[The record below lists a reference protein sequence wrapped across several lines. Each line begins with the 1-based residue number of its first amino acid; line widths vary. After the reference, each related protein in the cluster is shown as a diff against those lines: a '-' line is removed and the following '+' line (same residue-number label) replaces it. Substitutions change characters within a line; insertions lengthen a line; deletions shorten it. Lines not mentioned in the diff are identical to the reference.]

1 MSASPGLVTAC
12 VDFVGAAADGG
23 ALRQAFGRPLECLL
37 ARTPAEVAALLDR
50 AHALAQQG
58 RWCVGFVR
66 YEAAIA
72 FDPACR
78 THEAD
83 GPMAWFAVYDQ
94 PVAWPAQRAA
104 PAVPLAWQGS
114 LQRGAFEGAVQRIHL
129 AITEGEVY
137 QVNLTAPWHSRFD
150 GDPMALFQALHRAQ
164 PQAYA
169 AFVDTGE
176 EQVLSVSPELFFDW
190 RNGRLLSRPMKGTAP
205 RGATP
210 EDDAALAAGLLASE
224 KERAE
229 NLMIVDLIRNDL
241 SRVAQ
246 PFSVQVPRL
255 FERRAWPTV
264 WQMTSDVTAL
274 TRPGTTLAEVF
285 AALFPCG
292 SITGAPKLRAMH
304 WIRQLEAAPRG
315 VYCGAIGVL
324 QPGGA
329 ATFSVGIRTVVLCD
343 GQARC
348 GIGSGITI
356 DAQAEAE
363 WREWQHKAAFLQR
376 ASQPFDLLQTLRLE
390 RGSYP
395 ALPLHLVRLAEA
407 AGHFGRSF
415 DEAAARQALQR
426 EAQAHPAGTWR
437 VRLLV
442 DGRGQA
448 ATQAFALEATLQPVH
463 VQLAAAPVTAPLEF
477 LRFKTTLRQ
486 HYDAHAPVAGAAFDT
501 LLWNADGEVTEF
513 TRGNVLA
520 LLDDGRWIT
529 PPLRCGLLDGV
540 GRALAL
546 QQGRA
551 VEAVLRVDQLP
562 RVRELRFVNALRGEL
577 RTTLIDAPLASGA

>member
-1 MSASPGLVTAC
+1 MSAC
-12 VDFVGAAADGG
+12 IDFVGAAADGS
-23 ALRQAFGRPLECLL
+23 ALRHAFGKPLQRLV
-37 ARTPAEVAALLDR
+37 AHTAAEVPPLLDR
-50 AHALAQQG
+50 AHRLALQG

-66 YEAAIA
+66 YEAAAA

-83 GPMAWFAVYDQ
+83 GPLAWFAVYDE
-94 PVAWPAQRAA
+94 PVAWPCELAA
-104 PAVPLAWQGS
+104 PQAPLHWQAG
-114 LQRGAFEGAVQRIHL
+114 LQRRAFDTAVRRIHQ

-137 QVNLTAPWHSRFD
+137 QVNLTAPWHGRFD
-150 GDPMALFQALHRAQ
+150 GEPLALFQALHRAQ

-169 AFVDTGE
+169 AFVDAGD

-190 RNGRLLSRPMKGTAP
+190 RDGRLLSRPMKGTAP

-210 EDDAALAAGLLASE
+210 QEDEAMAAGLLASE

-246 PFSVQVPRL
+246 PFSVQVPQL

-264 WQMTSDVTAL
+264 WQMTSDVTAR
-274 TRPGTTLAEVF
+274 TREGTTLAQVF
-285 AALFPCG
+285 GALFPCG

-304 WIRQLEAAPRG
+304 WIRQLEAQPRG

-329 ATFSVGIRTVVLCD
+329 ATFSVGIRTVVLR
-343 GQARC
+343 GGNARC

-356 DAQAEAE
+356 DAHADAE

-376 ASQPFDLLQTLRLE
+376 ASHSFELLQTLRLE
-390 RGSYP
+390 QGHYP
-395 ALPLHLVRLAEA
+395 ALALHLARLADA
-407 AGHFGRSF
+407 ARHFGRPF
-415 DEAAARQALQR
+415 DAAAARQALQQL
-426 EAQAHPAGTWR
+426 AQQHACGTWR

-442 DGRGQA
+442 DGHGQA
-448 ATQAFALEATLQPVH
+448 RIQAFALGVTGQPVR
-463 VQLAAAPVTAPLEF
+463 VQLAASPVVAPQDF
-477 LRFKTTLRQ
+477 LRFKTTRRE
-486 HYDAHAPVAGAAFDT
+486 HYEAHAPADAAVFDT
-501 LLWNADGEVTEF
+501 LLWNADREVTEF

-520 LLDDGRWIT
+520 QLDDGRWIT

-546 QQGRA
+546 QHGRA
-551 VEAVLRVDQLP
+551 TEAVLRVDELP

-577 RTTLIDAPLASGA
+577 RTILID

>member
-1 MSASPGLVTAC
+1 LPTPPAASHLSAC
-12 VDFVGAAADGG
+12 IDFTGAASDGT
-23 ALRQAFGRPLECLL
+23 ALRHAFGRPLQRLVAHL
-37 ARTPAEVAALLDR
+37 PQDVPAVLDQ
-50 AHALAQQG
+50 AHALAREG
-58 RWCVGFVR
+58 RWCIGFVR
-66 YEAAIA
+66 YEAAAA
-72 FDPACR
+72 FDRACE
-78 THEAD
+78 THPAD
-83 GPMAWFAVYDQ
+83 GPLAWFAVYDQ
-94 PVAWPAQRAA
+94 PVGWPQQAPQLADALHWQAGLERAA
-104 PAVPLAWQGS
+104 FDSAV
-114 LQRGAFEGAVQRIHL
+114 RRIHR

-137 QVNLTAPWHSRFD
+137 QVKLTAPWHSRFG
-150 GDPMALFQALHRAQ
+150 GDALALFQALHRAQ

-169 AFVDTGE
+169 AFIDAGD

-190 RNGRLLSRPMKGTAP
+190 RDGRLLSRPMKGTAP

-210 EDDAALAAGLLASE
+210 EHDEAQSAGLLASE

-274 TRPGTTLAEVF
+274 ARPGITLADVF

-304 WIRQLEAAPRG
+304 WIRQLEGAPRG

-329 ATFSVGIRTVVLCD
+329 ATFSVGIRTVVLR
-343 GQARC
+343 GGLARC

-356 DAQAEAE
+356 DAQADAE

-390 RGSYP
+390 GGSYP
-395 ALPLHLVRLAEA
+395 ALPLHLARLAEA
-407 AGHFGRSF
+407 ARHFGRPF
-415 DEAAARQALQR
+415 DEAAARHALQL
-426 EAQAHPAGTWR
+426 EAAAHPAGVWR

-442 DGRGQA
+442 DDRGQA
-448 ATQAFALEATLQPVH
+448 STQAFTLEATTQPAP
-463 VQLAAAPVTAPLEF
+463 VQLASAPVTAPLEF
-477 LRFKTTLRQ
+477 LRFKTTRRQ
-486 HYDAHAPVAGAAFDT
+486 HYDAHAPAGGTFDT
-501 LLWNADGEVTEF
+501 LLWNAEGEVTEF

-551 VEAVLRVDQLP
+551 TEAVLRVDELP

-577 RTTLIDAPLASGA
+577 RTILIDC